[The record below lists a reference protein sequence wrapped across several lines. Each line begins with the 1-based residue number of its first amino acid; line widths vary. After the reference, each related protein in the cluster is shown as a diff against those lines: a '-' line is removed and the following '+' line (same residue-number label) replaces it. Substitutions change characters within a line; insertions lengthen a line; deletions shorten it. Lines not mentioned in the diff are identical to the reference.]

1 MPRKADP
8 QTAESRQ
15 QVQRSKGSQAAVA
28 QNFPE
33 FFVQSA
39 AARGVPVDQLRALVE
54 AQIERP
60 LLGFVGEPRVNALLL
75 NIALDRAEP
84 RP

>member
-8 QTAESRQ
+8 QTAEGRQ
-15 QVQRSKGSQAAVA
+15 QVQRAKGSQTAVA

-39 AARGVPVDQLRALVE
+39 AARGVPK
-54 AQIERP
+54 
-60 LLGFVGEPRVNALLL
+60 VGQAVPVQATR
-75 NIALDRAEP
+75 
-84 RP
+84 